1 MVNLTIL
8 NILFIGLFISLV
20 KLIYEEIKVKL
31 NQKASRI
38 ILASKL
44 NTKETILILNI
55 YRNQEIPFS
64 TFKEE
69 LVALLEK
76 VTVKGYS
83 LLY

>member
-20 KLIYEEIKVKL
+20 KLIYEEMKVKL

-44 NTKETILILNI
+44 NIKEMYYLPCFTTLQGGFPNKGKLLIVVSSI
-55 YRNQEIPFS
+55 
-64 TFKEE
+64 
-69 LVALLEK
+69 
-76 VTVKGYS
+76 GS
-83 LLY
+83 LIC